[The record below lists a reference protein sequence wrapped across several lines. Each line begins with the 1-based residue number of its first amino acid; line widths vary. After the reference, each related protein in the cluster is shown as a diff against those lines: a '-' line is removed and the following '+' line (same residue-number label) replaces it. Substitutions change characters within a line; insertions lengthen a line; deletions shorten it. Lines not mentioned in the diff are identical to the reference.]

1 MASKHVDMSMDR
13 IKADQELWFG
23 KSFPIDPDIR
33 PADSGLAGYEYM
45 RVRICTPNPEWE
57 DLHYHDFVRSAARM
71 MCVSWNS
78 TGTEAQDL
86 VDRMPF
92 EEQEERVVK
101 ILSRFFVTPV
111 VESAVFVFEMHGIS
125 RSMTH
130 QIVRHRSMA
139 FHQQS
144 MRVSNCLGDPCRF
157 PPDLVQRLQS
167 KQPEHEP
174 LFKSDAERVVED
186 YRLKWQRAVDAC
198 RDVYA
203 EGLRLGLDPE
213 DVRDVLPNGTN
224 QKIFAV
230 MRLRELLAWLNDRTS
245 DITQDEHHWLVS
257 VTVNEI
263 ESKLR
268 KWSQL
273 LRKVCPR
280 WQEHLEFSNR

>member
-1 MASKHVDMSMDR
+1 MDMSRDR
-13 IKADQELWFG
+13 IEADQKLWFG
-23 KSFPIDPDIR
+23 KTFPIDNTAR
-33 PADSGLAGYEYM
+33 PPGDGLAGYESM
-45 RVRICTPNPEWE
+45 WVRICTPTPGWE
-57 DLHYHDFVRSAARM
+57 DLHYHDFIKTAARM

-78 TGTEAQDL
+78 TGTDAQRLIDE
-86 VDRMPF
+86 MPF
-92 EEQEERVVK
+92 EEMEDRVVK
-101 ILSRFFVTPV
+101 ILTKFFVTPV
-111 VESAVFVFEMHGIS
+111 VESAVFVFEMHGVS

-144 MRVSNCLGDPCRF
+144 MRVSNCLADPCRF
-157 PPDLVQRLQS
+157 PPGLVPRLQA

-174 LFKSDAERVVED
+174 LFQCDAAKAVED
-186 YRLKWQRAVDAC
+186 FRSEWSAAVEAC
-198 RDVYA
+198 RKVYA
-203 EGLRLGLDPE
+203 RGLQLGLDPE

-257 VTVNEI
+257 VVCNEI
-263 ESKLR
+263 EGMLP
-268 KWSQL
+268 KWSGL

-280 WQEHLEFSNR
+280 WQEHLEFAGVPRGS